1 MGFMKENSETRS
13 ALLAV
18 VLILLGIII
27 LDFLLMNEII
37 HPGMKF
43 LKSFSWMHKNIFF
56 IKVLYV
62 FIVYFYLGVMPRSR
76 MKASEDKRFIFITL
90 SLFFSSLILISG
102 IIKFLYGIYFFPFL
116 LLLHVP
122 FAAFGIAA
130 FRNGALKSD
139 VFFENISNESS
150 DFYFEFGSKD
160 GKLTVHKP
168 QQNLWIDGGPGSG
181 KSDTFIKAIIS
192 QSAQRGYAG
201 LIYDWEGDPTQ
212 EGSPLLSQVAYGS
225 ILEARRKNPDLK
237 LEFAFINFTD
247 MMRTVRVNVLS
258 EKYFNEFNAALFI
271 RNLVTTLMK
280 NLEPAWKEK
289 TDFWANNA
297 INFVYSVAYLCYKQ
311 REIGINTLPHVISIC
326 LSDSE
331 LVFRWIEQDDEIK
344 KNMASML
351 TAWHNKATQQTAG
364 AVSSAQL
371 PLSLLNNKYVFW
383 VLSPKSEEEF
393 SLDVTNKE
401 RPVLLC
407 IGNAPSI
414 KEAISPAIS
423 CICNILMGQM
433 NRPGNAKSIF
443 CIDEFPT
450 VNLFGIDTF
459 IGTARKHYVS
469 TILAVQDFNQAVRDY
484 GDKSAEILKASC
496 GSQFFGMTGNK
507 KTAHDIQDLFGENK
521 QLTESFSEQDSG
533 GGSRSESLQREK
545 IIYTR
550 NVAGQ
555 PTGHFIGKVANGV
568 PPFFSTQFDR
578 FVGDTEKI
586 PPFSKMIN
594 TGDEM
599 QDRKIMENIIE
610 ENYLRIER
618 ETKFLLE
625 NIK

>member
-1 MGFMKENSETRS
+1 MKENRVLTDT
-13 ALLAV
+13 LLLIV
-18 VLILLGIII
+18 VIFLLVIV
-27 LDFLLMNEII
+27 LDFTLMNELI

-43 LKSFSWMHKNIFF
+43 LKGFYKVHKNMLF
-56 IKVLYV
+56 IKFLYV
-62 FIVYFYLGVMPRSR
+62 ILVYFYFGVMPRL
-76 MKASEDKRFIFITL
+76 KVKDGNGEFVFITV
-90 SLFFSSLILISG
+90 SLILSMLILVSG
-102 IIKFLYGIYFFPFL
+102 FLTLIYSVYCFPL
-116 LLLHVP
+116 ILMVHIP
-122 FAAFGIAA
+122 FAGFAA
-130 FRNGALKSD
+130 AALKNGTLKNEE
-139 VFFENISNESS
+139 FFKDISNEKSE
-150 DFYFEFGSKD
+150 FYFTFGSED
-160 GKLTVHKP
+160 GQLTVHKP

-201 LIYDWEGDPTQ
+201 AIYDWEGDPTQ

-225 ILEARRKNPDLK
+225 ILKAKKQNPNLK

-258 EKYFNEFNAALFI
+258 EKYFNEYNGALFI

-297 INFVYSVAYLCYKQ
+297 INYVYSVAYLCYKQ
-311 REIGINTLPHVISIC
+311 REKGINTLPHVISIC
-326 LSDSE
+326 LSDSD
-331 LVFRWIEQDDEIK
+331 LVFEWISRDPEIS

-351 TAWHNKATQQTAG
+351 TAYKLKAQQQTAG

-383 VLSPKSEEEF
+383 VLSPKEEDEF
-393 SLDVTNKE
+393 SLDITNKE

-407 IGNAPSI
+407 LGNAPSI

-423 CICNILMGQM
+423 CIFNILMGQM
-433 NRPGNAKSIF
+433 NRSGKVKSILSV
-443 CIDEFPT
+443 DEFPT
-450 VNLFGIDTF
+450 INLFGIDTF
-459 IGTARKHYVS
+459 IGTARKHDVS

-507 KTAHDIQDLFGENK
+507 RTAQEIQDLFGENK
-521 QLTESFSEQDSG
+521 QISESFSEQDSG

-545 IIYTR
+545 IVHTR

-555 PTGHFIGKVANGV
+555 PTGHFIGKIANGV

-578 FVGDTEKI
+578 FVGETAEI
-586 PPFSKMIN
+586 PPFAKKII
-594 TGDEM
+594 TGDEL
-599 QDRKIMENIIE
+599 QDRKIKIFII
-610 ENYLRIER
+610 I
-618 ETKFLLE
+618 
-625 NIK
+625 NIKVIKYSITLSF

>member
-1 MGFMKENSETRS
+1 MKENRVLTDT
-13 ALLAV
+13 LLLIV
-18 VLILLGIII
+18 VIFLLVIV
-27 LDFLLMNEII
+27 LDFTLMNELI

-43 LKSFSWMHKNIFF
+43 LKGFYKVHKNMLF
-56 IKVLYV
+56 IKFLYV
-62 FIVYFYLGVMPRSR
+62 ILVYFYFGVMPRL
-76 MKASEDKRFIFITL
+76 KVKDGNGKFVFITV
-90 SLFFSSLILISG
+90 SLILSMLILVSG
-102 IIKFLYGIYFFPFL
+102 FLTLIYSVYCFPL
-116 LLLHVP
+116 ILMVHIP
-122 FAAFGIAA
+122 FAGFAA
-130 FRNGALKSD
+130 AALKNGTLKNEE
-139 VFFENISNESS
+139 FFKDISNEKSE
-150 DFYFEFGSKD
+150 FYFTFGSED
-160 GKLTVHKP
+160 GQLTVHKP

-201 LIYDWEGDPTQ
+201 AIYDWEGDPTQ

-225 ILEARRKNPDLK
+225 ILKAKKQNPNLK

-258 EKYFNEFNAALFI
+258 EKYFNEYNGALFI

-297 INFVYSVAYLCYKQ
+297 INYVYSVAYLCYKQ
-311 REIGINTLPHVISIC
+311 REKGINTLPHVISIC
-326 LSDSE
+326 LSDSD
-331 LVFRWIEQDDEIK
+331 LVFEWISRDPEIS

-351 TAWHNKATQQTAG
+351 TAYKLKAQQQTAG

-383 VLSPKSEEEF
+383 VLSPKEEDEF
-393 SLDVTNKE
+393 SLDITNKE

-407 IGNAPSI
+407 LGNAPSI

-423 CICNILMGQM
+423 CIFNILMGQM
-433 NRPGNAKSIF
+433 NRSGKVKSIL
-443 CIDEFPT
+443 CVDEFPT
-450 VNLFGIDTF
+450 INLFGIDTF
-459 IGTARKHYVS
+459 IGTARKHDVS

-507 KTAHDIQDLFGENK
+507 RTAQEIQDLFGENK
-521 QLTESFSEQDSG
+521 QISESFSEQDSG

-545 IIYTR
+545 IVHTR

-555 PTGHFIGKVANGV
+555 PTGHFIGKIANGV

-578 FVGDTEKI
+578 FVGETAEI
-586 PPFSKMIN
+586 PPFAKKII
-594 TGDEM
+594 TGDEL

-610 ENYLRIER
+610 DNYQRIER
-618 ETKFLLE
+618 ETKSLLE
-625 NIK
+625 NIV